1 MLSCINLSLELQNK
15 RIFSGLSLSLLPGS
29 IYILKGANGSG
40 KTSLLKI
47 IAGLIKSSNGSILW
61 NNKSINYEE
70 YYEKNLSYLSHENA
84 IKNNLSVIENLL
96 LWGDLKD
103 HHQLLSPAI
112 GHFKLADFADIK
124 CKYLSAGWKK
134 RIALARMIISNGK
147 LWLLDEPEAN
157 LDTEGRDLL
166 LKLLQIKI
174 ASGGMAII
182 ASHNLE
188 YYKNIPIINIDDFK
202 HENN

>member
-1 MLSCINLSLELQNK
+1 MLSCLNLSLELQNK
-15 RIFSGLSLSLLPGS
+15 TIFSGLGLSLLPGS

-47 IAGLIKSSNGSILW
+47 ISGLIKSSNGTLLW
-61 NNKSINYEE
+61 NNKNINYEE
-70 YYEKNLSYLSHENA
+70 FYENNLSYLSHENA
-84 IKNNLSVIENLL
+84 IKHNLSVIENLL
-96 LWGDLKD
+96 LWADLKNN
-103 HHQLLSPAI
+103 HQLIYPAMSHFNLSD
-112 GHFKLADFADIK
+112 LADIK

-134 RIALARMIISNGK
+134 RISLARMIISNGK

-157 LDTEGRDLL
+157 LDNEGRDLL